1 MTNGKFTAL
10 SKELMSSTGTFAA
23 RLNSTRV
30 NQTKLTSLAFPDSV
44 APRRRS
50 VHGVPRYNDLDFW
63 LITMRRHMLLSLL
76 LLSLQKASGFLA
88 SSPGLVGSSSRAPP
102 RQRQLLMKA
111 VRKVNTAEFEAE
123 IQDCSTP
130 IVVDIYAVWC
140 GPCQL
145 MAPQLEKVAAE
156 YGDKCRFLKI
166 DSDEEPEVASVLKI
180 NGLPTIL
187 FINDMSV
194 VARAEGMLMAKELQE
209 LTDHHFF
216 AGPAPKIEGL
226 A

>member
-1 MTNGKFTAL
+1 M
-10 SKELMSSTGTFAA
+10 
-23 RLNSTRV
+23 
-30 NQTKLTSLAFPDSV
+30 Q
-44 APRRRS
+44 
-50 VHGVPRYNDLDFW
+50 
-63 LITMRRHMLLSLL
+63 
-76 LLSLQKASGFLA
+76 
-88 SSPGLVGSSSRAPP
+88 
-102 RQRQLLMKA
+102 
-111 VRKVNTAEFEAE
+111 VNTAEFEAE

-145 MAPQLEKVAAE
+145 MAPQLETVAAE
-156 YGDKCRFLKI
+156 FGDKCRFLKI

-194 VARAEGMLMAKELQE
+194 VARAEGMLMAKELKE

-216 AGPAPKIEGL
+216 GGPAPEIEGV

>member
-1 MTNGKFTAL
+1 MFCLG
-10 SKELMSSTGTFAA
+10 FAG
-23 RLNSTRV
+23 LDG
-30 NQTKLTSLAFPDSV
+30 LANLVISFAMQINV
-44 APRRRS
+44 
-50 VHGVPRYNDLDFW
+50 
-63 LITMRRHMLLSLL
+63 LLSLL

-156 YGDKCRFLKI
+156 YGGKCRFLKI

>member
-1 MTNGKFTAL
+1 
-10 SKELMSSTGTFAA
+10 
-23 RLNSTRV
+23 
-30 NQTKLTSLAFPDSV
+30 
-44 APRRRS
+44 
-50 VHGVPRYNDLDFW
+50 
-63 LITMRRHMLLSLL
+63 MLLSLL

-88 SSPGLVGSSSRAPP
+88 SSPGLVGSSNRAPP

>member
-1 MTNGKFTAL
+1 MFCLG
-10 SKELMSSTGTFAA
+10 FAG
-23 RLNSTRV
+23 LDG
-30 NQTKLTSLAFPDSV
+30 LANLVISFAMQINV
-44 APRRRS
+44 
-50 VHGVPRYNDLDFW
+50 
-63 LITMRRHMLLSLL
+63 LLSLL
-76 LLSLQKASGFLA
+76 LLSLQKASGVLA